1 MIYPT
6 AGCVYAMQPGDTV
19 VIDGKIR
26 VADIYFEALQ
36 IDSVVTTEKNVDG
49 NWLVKIPVK
58 PKIVDFVENIVVGNK
73 RMFRYIRDYGED
85 SGQFSMTIPDG
96 MNLSS
101 LTTVMYKKMR
111 DLNYTDLKFNIADG
125 VLTLYKK
132 KSSELEQMLLGLP
145 VEDMRIDPTTGKAV
159 DPEPMVIEHHNPES
173 HRVYLYTLARKL
185 GITVEIKIRGGKI
198 HLLKTSN
205 EPRVRPDRA
214 FQRKFIDWLG
224 SLPHGL
230 PTPIPESLVYDEA
243 YTRTCIHR
251 SRLDVRLVGG
261 VVTRLLAA
269 LRKQDGQVVL
279 RIRDEVVCVF
289 DTNKTFYLRREHR
302 EVCDQLLAPLGLRY
316 RDLRP

>member
-6 AGCVYAMQPGDTV
+6 AGCIYAMQPGDTV

-36 IDSVVTTEKNVDG
+36 IDSVVTIEKNVDG

-73 RMFRYIRDYGED
+73 RMFRYIRDYGDD

-111 DLNYTDLKFNIADG
+111 ELNYTDLKFNIADG

-145 VEDMRIDPTTGKAV
+145 VEDMKIDPTTGKAV
-159 DPEPMVIEHHNPES
+159 DPEPTVIEHHNPES

-205 EPRVRPDRA
+205 EPRVRPERA
-214 FQRKFIDWLG
+214 FQRKFIDWLS

-230 PTPIPESLVYDEA
+230 PTPIPEHLVYDEA

-261 VVTRLLAA
+261 VVTRLVAA

-279 RIRDEVVCVF
+279 RIRDEVVAVF

-302 EVCDQLLAPLGLRY
+302 EVCDRLLEPLGLRY
-316 RDLRP
+316 KDLRP

>member
-1 MIYPT
+1 MIYQT
-6 AGCVYAMQPGDTV
+6 AGCIYAMQPGDTV
-19 VIDGKIR
+19 IIDGNIR

-73 RMFRYIRDYGED
+73 RMFRYIRDYGDD

-132 KSSELEQMLLGLP
+132 KGSELEQMLLGLP
-145 VEDMRIDPTTGKAV
+145 VEDMKIDPITGKAV

-205 EPRVRPDRA
+205 EPRVRPERA

-230 PTPIPESLVYDEA
+230 PTPIPEPLVYDEA

-251 SRLDVRLVGG
+251 SRLDVHLTGG
-261 VVTRLLAA
+261 VVTRLVAA

-289 DTNKTFYLRREHR
+289 DTNKTYYLRKEHR
-302 EVCDQLLAPLGLRY
+302 LECDRLLEPLGMRY
-316 RDLRP
+316 SDLR

>member
-36 IDSVVTTEKNVDG
+36 IDSVVTIEKNIDG

-73 RMFRYIRDYGED
+73 RMFRYIRDYGDD

-125 VLTLYKK
+125 VLTLHKK
-132 KSSELEQMLLGLP
+132 KSSELEQILLGLP
-145 VEDMRIDPTTGKAV
+145 VEDMKIDPITGKAV

-185 GITVEIKIRGGKI
+185 GITVEIKIRGGNLL
-198 HLLKTSN
+198 LLKTSN
-205 EPRVRPDRA
+205 KPRVRPERA

-230 PTPIPESLVYDEA
+230 PTPIPEHLVYDEA

-251 SRLDVRLVGG
+251 SRLDVRLTGG
-261 VVTRLLAA
+261 VVTRLVAA
-269 LRKQDGQVVL
+269 LRKHDGQVVL
-279 RIRDEVVCVF
+279 RIRDEPVCVF
-289 DTNKTFYLRREHR
+289 DTNKTYYLRKEHR
-302 EVCDQLLAPLGLRY
+302 EMCDQLLAPLGLRY
-316 RDLRP
+316 KDLRP